1 MQRTAVHLNKNFKIL
16 MQNSP
21 VSQHQPPPGTGDM
34 MTTNYDG
41 INWEEF
47 DKIAA
52 TEEFPLP
59 VGAMGGDVGGDVED
73 PSLSQILR
81 ELLREEDSPSKPV
94 LGSLEYGSS
103 EGDSGAPLPDVRAQ
117 APVCY
122 ACKISVISKNVR
134 RRTIDG
140 EKRDMCRFCFSNIYK
155 VLFPSEHNR
164 AYDHMKYKGEPL
176 PPITIPEGCDLVR
189 VMKEASQ
196 HSRASENDPSRSPK
210 QPRKFRKFHHRE
222 MKPELERIILA
233 TYELY
238 HEHTN
243 RHRWTPWTEIGE
255 DALQRYD
262 GFVDRDKP
270 HKSLGFTTKKF
281 VEQRLNTVS

>member
-1 MQRTAVHLNKNFKIL
+1 
-16 MQNSP
+16 
-21 VSQHQPPPGTGDM
+21 M
-34 MTTNYDG
+34 MTINLDG

-47 DKIAA
+47 DEIAA
-52 TEEFPLP
+52 TLEFPLP
-59 VGAMGGDVGGDVED
+59 VEAMGGDVGGDVE
-73 PSLSQILR
+73 
-81 ELLREEDSPSKPV
+81 PV
-94 LGSLEYGSS
+94 LGSLECDSS
-103 EGDSGAPLPDVRAQ
+103 EGDSGAPLPNVRAQ

-164 AYDHMKYKGEPL
+164 AYDHMKYKDEPL

-196 HSRASENDPSRSPK
+196 HSRARENDPSRSPK
-210 QPRKFRKFHHRE
+210 QPRKFGQFHGRE
-222 MKPELERIILA
+222 MKPELERVILD
-233 TYELY
+233 TYYEY

-243 RHRWTPWTEIGE
+243 RHRRTPWTKIGE
-255 DALQRYD
+255 DALQEYD
-262 GFVDRDKP
+262 GFEDRDKP
-270 HKSLGFTTKKF
+270 HKSLGNTTKMF